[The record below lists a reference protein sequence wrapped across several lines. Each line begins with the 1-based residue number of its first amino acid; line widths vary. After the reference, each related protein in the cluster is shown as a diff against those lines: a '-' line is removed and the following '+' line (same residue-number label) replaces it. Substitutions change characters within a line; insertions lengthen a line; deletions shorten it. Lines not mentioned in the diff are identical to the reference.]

1 MNENVK
7 ISSPWISYYR
17 EVNAL
22 FGADPDVRV
31 EYDNE
36 NIVMKLFVDD
46 QDKAD
51 AIAHLLPQQKVFG
64 NIVLDIRVIPA
75 NKSLTKTDYVER
87 AFKGNPNFSRMVK
100 TPIEITQT
108 NPFNYALFRNFVAQ
122 YFNDN
127 LHDPHGNVNTLL
139 ENIARDVIGEDEGVY
154 FSTDTPDNVSMAV
167 G

>member
-17 EVNAL
+17 EINEL
-22 FGADPDVRV
+22 FGADPDVHV

-36 NIVMKLFVDD
+36 NITVKLYVDG

-51 AIAHLLPQQKVFG
+51 AIAYLLPQQKEFG
-64 NIVLDIRVIPA
+64 NVVLNIEVIPA
-75 NKSLTKTDYVER
+75 NKSMTKIDYVER
-87 AFKGNPNFSRMVK
+87 AFKGNPNFSRVVRI
-100 TPIEITQT
+100 PIEVTQT
-108 NPFNYALFRNFVAQ
+108 NPFNYAMFRNFVTQ

-154 FSTDTPDNVSMAV
+154 FSTDTPDNAPMAV